1 MEKRISFRLI
11 YLIIFTLSLFVLLL
25 NTTEAKNLLP
35 GDEQY
40 ALSADKMPEPVGGM
54 GAIMKK
60 ITAKPDKEGKVYLM
74 VYINESGSVD
84 DVKIV
89 KGLGSGCDDDAVK
102 AVKSSKFSPAM
113 NGSSAVKAKLS
124 MAIKF

>member
-25 NTTEAKNLLP
+25 NTNEAKSLFP

-40 ALSADKMPEPVGGM
+40 VLSADKMPEPIGGM

-74 VYINESGSVD
+74 VYVNENGNVD
-84 DVKIV
+84 DVKVV
-89 KGLGSGCDDDAVK
+89 KGLGSKCDEDAIK
-102 AVKSSKFSPAM
+102 AIKSSKFSPAM
-113 NGSSAVKAKLS
+113 NGSSSVKAKLS